1 MIGMTELAP
10 AARRVEAL
18 QQLLLAHP
26 NAVVVAMDDDGLI
39 IEMPEVVPLPRRI
52 DVEARWLIE
61 LVVPAARNE
70 IVEAWNVVRAHGI
83 SCSPVEFR
91 NGTRADIHWID
102 VREQYG
108 VHLAVVASD
117 DGAMI
122 DFAGMSD
129 GAEIAPRYGVVRR
142 NPAGNAVE
150 VDAAIEHLVGWSS
163 DALIAAQTLDL
174 IHPEDHER
182 AIENWLETLA
192 APGRDTRW
200 RGRHRCADGGYLWIE
215 FTNCNLLD
223 DPQYDGVRSE
233 MLDISDEMAMHDELR
248 KSEERFRRLAEAL
261 PLGLAQIDADRQIT
275 YANQPFIEIAA
286 DGSTTVDAAFA
297 TTIESDRQYLEAAIT
312 GALEHGRDASIEIS
326 LGSPTEIPRN
336 VQLVLRSLRGD
347 SSGATGAILV
357 AADVTERT
365 SMRLELERR
374 ASFDALTNCYNRS
387 TTLGILESHLASERP
402 AEMGT
407 AAIFVDLDRFKPV
420 NDNFGH
426 AAGDEVLAV
435 VAQRMRSA
443 VRDNDVIGRIGGDEF
458 LVICPNIADIAG
470 AIEIAERIASGLR
483 HEFVIPG
490 SRVSMSASIG
500 IAWADAGDIDADSL
514 VRRADAA
521 MYRAKR
527 EATGRPVVDASHIAA

>member
-1 MIGMTELAP
+1 MAP
-10 AARRVEAL
+10 AAGRVEAL
-18 QQLLLAHP
+18 QQLVLAHP
-26 NAVVVAMDDDGLI
+26 NATVVAMDENGLI
-39 IEMPEVVPLPRRI
+39 IEMPDEVPSPRRTV
-52 DVEARWLIE
+52 VEARWLIE
-61 LVVPAARNE
+61 LVVPTARND

-91 NGTRADIHWID
+91 NGARADIHWID

-108 VHLAVVASD
+108 VHVAVVVSD
-117 DGAMI
+117 DGTMV
-122 DFAGMSD
+122 DFTAMSD
-129 GAEIAPRYGVVRR
+129 SADVAPRYGVIRR

-163 DALIAAQTLDL
+163 DELVAAQTIDL
-174 IHPEDHER
+174 IHPDDRER

-200 RGRHRCADGGYLWIE
+200 RGRHRCADGRYLWIE

-261 PLGLAQIDADRQIT
+261 PLGLAQIDGDRQIT
-275 YANQPFIEIAA
+275 YANQPFTDIAA
-286 DGSTTVDAAFA
+286 AGSTTVDAAFES
-297 TTIESDRQYLEAAIT
+297 TIESDRQSLEDAIR
-312 GALEHGRDASIEIS
+312 GALEHGRDATIEFS
-326 LGSPTEIPRN
+326 LGCPSETPRCI
-336 VQLVLRSLRGD
+336 QLVLRPLHGE
-347 SSGATGAILV
+347 SSGTAGAILV

-374 ASFDALTNCYNRS
+374 ASFDALTSCYNRS
-387 TTLGILESHLASERP
+387 TTLAILEDHLASDRP
-402 AEMGT
+402 AEVGT

-443 VRDNDVIGRIGGDEF
+443 IRDNDVIGRIGGDEF
-458 LVICPNIADIAG
+458 LVICPNIADIAR
-470 AIEIAERIASGLR
+470 ATEIAERIATSLQN
-483 HEFVIPG
+483 EFVIPG

-500 IAWADAGDIDADSL
+500 IAWADADDNDADSL

-521 MYRAKR
+521 MYKAKR
-527 EATGRPVVDASHIAA
+527 EATGRPVVDASSHVAA

>member
-1 MIGMTELAP
+1 MIGMTEMAP
-10 AARRVEAL
+10 LARRVEAL

-26 NAVVVAMDDDGLI
+26 NAVVVAMDDNGLI
-39 IEMPEVVPLPRRI
+39 VEMPDALPVPRRI
-52 DVEARWLIE
+52 HIEARWLLE
-61 LVVPAARNE
+61 LVVPTARND
-70 IVEAWNVVRAHGI
+70 IVEAWNVVRTRGI
-83 SCSPVEFR
+83 SCSPVVFR
-91 NGTRADIHWID
+91 SGARADIHWID

-108 VHLAVVASD
+108 VRVAVVASD
-117 DGAMI
+117 DGTMV
-122 DFAGMSD
+122 DFAAMAD
-129 GAEIAPRYGVVRR
+129 GTEIAPRYGVIRR

-163 DALIAAQTLDL
+163 DELIAAQTIDL
-174 IHPEDHER
+174 IHPDDRDR
-182 AIENWLETLA
+182 AIENWLETLG

-200 RGRHRCADGGYLWIE
+200 RGRHRCADGRYLWIE

-275 YANQPFIEIAA
+275 YANQPFTDIAGA
-286 DGSTTVDAAFA
+286 GSSSVDAAFDG
-297 TTIESDRQYLEAAIT
+297 TIESDRPCLEAAIT
-312 GALEHGRDASIEIS
+312 GALEDGRDANIEIS
-326 LGSPTEIPRN
+326 LGSPTGTSRN
-336 VQLVLRSLRGD
+336 IQLVLRSLRGD
-347 SSGATGAILV
+347 STGTTGAILV

-374 ASFDALTNCYNRS
+374 ASFDALTSCYNRS
-387 TTLGILESHLASERP
+387 TTLAILESHLASERP

-470 AIEIAERIASGLR
+470 ATEIAERIATGLR
-483 HEFVIPG
+483 NEFVIPG

-500 IAWADAGDIDADSL
+500 IAWADADDTDADSL